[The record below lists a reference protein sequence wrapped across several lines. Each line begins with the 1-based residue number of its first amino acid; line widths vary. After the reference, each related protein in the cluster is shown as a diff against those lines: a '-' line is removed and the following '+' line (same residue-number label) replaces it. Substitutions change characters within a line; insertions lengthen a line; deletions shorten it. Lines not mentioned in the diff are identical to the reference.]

1 MELTL
6 YYITLL
12 AVSLC
17 TTWWV
22 FKKVLHIAKL
32 KNIVDNPG
40 ERKIQRIPVPVMGG
54 ITVFFGM
61 TVAFAAASTIY
72 DISGM
77 FTMICLMI
85 ILLYVGTMDDI
96 VGLSP
101 GLRFFIEMIVVLLL
115 IYTNDYSINDFHGLW
130 GIYHVP
136 DIVAIPLTVFAS
148 VGIINAINLIDG
160 VNGLCSGYC
169 IVTYLIFGLVFIF
182 AGDVNCTSL
191 AIISIGAL
199 IPFFFHNVFGKTSKM
214 FFGDG
219 GTLLMGIGMSFLVI
233 NALKTDST
241 LVACFP
247 DNFGI
252 VPFTLAILAIPVFD
266 TIRVMVGRIA
276 RRTSPFSPD
285 KTHLHHL
292 LMDLHFSHVG
302 TTCVEI
308 LANLF
313 VIACWYL
320 SYRLGASID
329 FQLYIVIF
337 SAAMLTFAF
346 YEYARF
352 QERKQ
357 TKAYHMLIS
366 IGDKTHVGS
375 RKWFGLLQRIMDRNI
390 KTE

>member
-1 MELTL
+1 MNLIL

-12 AVSLC
+12 LVSLC

-32 KNIVDNPG
+32 KNIVDTPG
-40 ERKIQRIPVPVMGG
+40 ERKLQRVPVPVMGG

-61 TVAFAAASTIY
+61 TVAFATAGTIY
-72 DISGM
+72 DLSSL
-77 FTMICLMI
+77 FAMICVMSIMLF
-85 ILLYVGTMDDI
+85 VGTMDDI
-96 VGLSP
+96 IGLSP
-101 GLRFFIEMIVVLLL
+101 GLRLFIEMIAVLLL
-115 IYTNDYSINDFHGLW
+115 IYTNDYSINNFHGVW
-130 GIYHVP
+130 GIYQVP
-136 DIVAIPLTVFAS
+136 DIVAIPLTAFAC
-148 VGIINAINLIDG
+148 VGIINAINFIDG

-169 IVTYLIFGLVFIF
+169 IVTFLIFGLVFLF
-182 AGDVNCTSL
+182 TGDLNGTSL

-219 GTLLMGIGMSFLVI
+219 GTLLMGIGISYLLI

-241 LVACFP
+241 IVAYFP
-247 DNFGI
+247 NNFGI
-252 VPFTLAILAIPVFD
+252 VPFTLAVLAIPVFD
-266 TIRVMVGRIA
+266 AVRVMLARIF
-276 RRTSPFSPD
+276 RLTSPFRPD

-302 TTCVEI
+302 TTSVEI

-313 VIACWYL
+313 IIACWYL
-320 SYRLGASID
+320 SYRLGASVD
-329 FQLYIVIF
+329 FQLYVVIF
-337 SAAMLTFAF
+337 LGVLLTFGF
-346 YEYARF
+346 YEFARL
-352 QERKQ
+352 QERRQ
-357 TKAYHMLIS
+357 TKIYHMLIR

-375 RKWFGLLQRIMDRNI
+375 RKWFGFLQRILDKNV

>member
-12 AVSLC
+12 VVSLC

-61 TVAFAAASTIY
+61 TVAFATAGIIY

-77 FTMICLMI
+77 FTLVCMMI

-101 GLRFFIEMIVVLLL
+101 GLRLFIEMIVVLLL
-115 IYTNDYSINDFHGLW
+115 ICTNDYSINDFHGLW
-130 GIYHVP
+130 GIYQIP
-136 DIVAIPLTVFAS
+136 DIVAVPLTVFAS

-169 IVTYLIFGLVFIF
+169 IVTYLIFGLVFLF
-182 AGDVNCTSL
+182 AGDANCTSL

-219 GTLLMGIGMSFLVI
+219 GTLLMGMGMSFLVI
-233 NALKTDST
+233 NALKTDSVLT
-241 LVACFP
+241 AYFP
-247 DNFGI
+247 GNLGL
-252 VPFTLAILAIPVFD
+252 VPFTLAVLAIPVFD

-276 RRTSPFSPD
+276 RGTSPFSPD

-292 LMDLHFSHVG
+292 LMDLHFSHEG

-320 SYRLGASID
+320 SYRLGASVD
-329 FQLYIVIF
+329 FQLYVVIF
-337 SAAMLTFAF
+337 FGVLLTFAF

-357 TKAYHMLIS
+357 TKAYHMLIR
-366 IGDKTHVGS
+366 IGDKTHVGR
-375 RKWFGLLQRIMDRNI
+375 RKWFGFLQRILDRNI

>member
-6 YYITLL
+6 YYLIIFV
-12 AVSLC
+12 ASLC
-17 TTWWV
+17 TTWWI

-32 KNIVDNPG
+32 KNIVDTPG
-40 ERKIQRIPVPVMGG
+40 ERKLQRVPVPVMGG

-61 TVAFAAASTIY
+61 TVAFATAGTIY
-72 DISGM
+72 DLSSL
-77 FTMICLMI
+77 FAMICVMSIMLF
-85 ILLYVGTMDDI
+85 VGTMDDI
-96 VGLSP
+96 IGLSP
-101 GLRFFIEMIVVLLL
+101 GLRLFIEMIAVLLL
-115 IYTNDYSINDFHGLW
+115 IYTNDYSINDFHGVW
-130 GIYHVP
+130 GIYQVP
-136 DIVAIPLTVFAS
+136 DIVAIPLTAFAC
-148 VGIINAINLIDG
+148 VGIINAINFIDG

-169 IVTYLIFGLVFIF
+169 IVTFLIFGLVFLF
-182 AGDVNCTSL
+182 TGDLNGTSL

-219 GTLLMGIGMSFLVI
+219 GTLLMGIGISYLLI

-241 LVACFP
+241 FVTYFP
-247 DNFGI
+247 NNFGI
-252 VPFTLAILAIPVFD
+252 VPFTLAVLAIPVFD
-266 TIRVMVGRIA
+266 AVRVMLARIF
-276 RRTSPFSPD
+276 RLTSPFRPD

-313 VIACWYL
+313 IIACWYL
-320 SYRLGASID
+320 SYRLGASVD
-329 FQLYIVIF
+329 FQLYVVIF
-337 SAAMLTFAF
+337 LGVLLTFGF
-346 YEYARF
+346 YEFARL
-352 QERKQ
+352 QERRQ
-357 TKAYHMLIS
+357 TKIYHMLIR

-375 RKWFGLLQRIMDRNI
+375 RKWFGFLQRISDKNV